1 MACTNPQNPQ
11 CPNCNKSG
19 LAILPARY
27 AVVPMNIDATVPPP
41 MGNKVTDVK
50 LAHHKYA
57 LRTLRA
63 GFVYLFHE
71 RHPRGSHIKW
81 EVYGVSE
88 AGTLWKMPS
97 VNAIKPVDSE
107 PQCSRDG
114 HHLPASV
121 ITIETPEKCKRI
133 WIAFS
138 EHIWSDETLADFEK
152 DPKLRDRR
160 MQTFLPATWISAGG
174 YRHGLPATKSNI
186 EQILE
191 YKTDFLAESLNKS
204 NVPKVSKPQK
214 DGAFFSAYLKRESTV
229 HTAVSRA
236 KESEALSK
244 LMGQIGK
251 NPKGTDHQPLV
262 IALWDAIG
270 IAHELN
276 GFRNEV
282 VGWSQKYLEELELEV
297 SAMVTIDGLKEVLGE
312 RAAQKMKENQ
322 ENPIMRSQP
331 ETLGIR
337 ARAAQLS
344 PQEQARTAE
353 ICDFIDDLR
362 AKAVPP
368 NVVDSSYLLGHVNQ
382 MSEPARSKELAK
394 LRTQADQFVERRSSF
409 KEKNV
414 EDARAGAWQK
424 YEDKLDNPLYL
435 SFKKNFKDFQT
446 TVSRIAEERTIDLV
460 SWLGAKNLIDALTE
474 FHGKSVRDGVV
485 FDDQIG
491 RAIFGMNDSRSGKE
505 KIAAWVAEMKATE
518 TNLLWRAMALN
529 QIDAMP
535 ELDAYL
541 QEAKQK
547 NDKKIIASSI
557 DWLAVGQKSL
567 KATADTYKKALSIYN
582 ANVKAASEKGSMAF
596 NVQLKPIKTKGIDF
610 QIMATGDA
618 IMKYFRVNSLL
629 DYGGE
634 KMVQHLLN
642 IRLLVDP
649 MDSLQLIQAQALNE
663 GVARELMISRLSTA
677 ETFLA
682 SERPQIKAAQVDNM
696 RRAWTEFRKSESSGN
711 AIKDVRAALLV
722 MLIEGVNFSKMV
734 DACAQKKDAKS
745 FLGLAASGMTIIS
758 GLFDVASTAIKGM
771 TKDISGDFDKGSS
784 LWSYQKLKLFGGLL
798 SAGSATI
805 GAALDYEDFK
815 KYSDRGE
822 ANIARLYLLKTVA
835 GGVSSLMSAAGAMT
849 YSTPYVRGLI
859 KGIFLDTAAQVVK
872 REITLVAGRILLMA
886 VGTGASLVVFTLQ
899 VLIWIFS
906 DNELQSW
913 CALCPFGTERH
924 TKSAFLS
931 SAAQTSALNRALVSI
946 DLAPTEPPPNS
957 RFWESAPKPTIEEM
971 KMYD

>member
-1 MACTNPQNPQ
+1 
-11 CPNCNKSG
+11 
-19 LAILPARY
+19 
-27 AVVPMNIDATVPPP
+27 
-41 MGNKVTDVK
+41 
-50 LAHHKYA
+50 
-57 LRTLRA
+57 
-63 GFVYLFHE
+63 
-71 RHPRGSHIKW
+71 
-81 EVYGVSE
+81 
-88 AGTLWKMPS
+88 MP
-97 VNAIKPVDSE
+97 
-107 PQCSRDG
+107 
-114 HHLPASV
+114 
-121 ITIETPEKCKRI
+121 
-133 WIAFS
+133 
-138 EHIWSDETLADFEK
+138 
-152 DPKLRDRR
+152 
-160 MQTFLPATWISAGG
+160 
-174 YRHGLPATKSNI
+174 
-186 EQILE
+186 
-191 YKTDFLAESLNKS
+191 
-204 NVPKVSKPQK
+204 
-214 DGAFFSAYLKRESTV
+214 
-229 HTAVSRA
+229 
-236 KESEALSK
+236 
-244 LMGQIGK
+244 
-251 NPKGTDHQPLV
+251 
-262 IALWDAIG
+262 
-270 IAHELN
+270 
-276 GFRNEV
+276 
-282 VGWSQKYLEELELEV
+282 
-297 SAMVTIDGLKEVLGE
+297 
-312 RAAQKMKENQ
+312 
-322 ENPIMRSQP
+322 
-331 ETLGIR
+331 
-337 ARAAQLS
+337 
-344 PQEQARTAE
+344 
-353 ICDFIDDLR
+353 
-362 AKAVPP
+362 
-368 NVVDSSYLLGHVNQ
+368 
-382 MSEPARSKELAK
+382 EPARSKELAK

-460 SWLGAKNLIDALTE
+460 RWLGAKNLIDALTE

-682 SERPQIKAAQVDNM
+682 SERPQMKAAQVDNM

-745 FLGLAASGMTIIS
+745 FLGLAASGMTITS

-798 SAGSATI
+798 SAGSALVGAWLDYQDFYKNRET
-805 GAALDYEDFK
+805 GNPGFAAL
-815 KYSDRGE
+815 
-822 ANIARLYLLKTVA
+822 YLMKVFAGSASSIFSVA
-835 GGVSSLMSAAGAMT
+835 TALT
-849 YSTPYVRGLI
+849 YSTPYVRRLLVSAVI
-859 KGIFLDTAAQVVK
+859 STSAQVLK
-872 REITLVAGRILLMA
+872 REITLVGARILLMTA
-886 VGTGASLVVFTLQ
+886 GAGASILVFAFQ
-899 VLIWIFS
+899 VIIWIFS
-906 DNELQSW
+906 DDELQNW
-913 CALCPFGTERH
+913 CALCPFGESRNSKLAFH
-924 TKSAFLS
+924 SVRDQMIALDKSLIDIGLS
-931 SAAQTSALNRALVSI
+931 NAVTQPK
-946 DLAPTEPPPNS
+946 DD
-957 RFWESAPKPTIEEM
+957 RFWEKSPTPSVEEM

>member
-19 LAILPARY
+19 LAILPTRY
-27 AVVPMNIDATVPPP
+27 AVVPIDIDATVPPP

-63 GFVYLFHE
+63 GFVYIFHE
-71 RHPRGSHIKW
+71 KHPRGSHIKW

-97 VNAIKPVDSE
+97 VNAIKTVDSE

-114 HHLPASV
+114 HNLPASV

-152 DPKLRDRR
+152 DTKLRDRR
-160 MQTFLPATWISAGG
+160 MQTFLPATWITAGG

-191 YKTDFLAESLNKS
+191 YKTNFLAESLNKS
-204 NVPKVSKPQK
+204 NVPKISKPQK
-214 DGAFFSAYLKRESTV
+214 NGAYFSAYLKRESTV

-244 LMGQIGK
+244 LMSEIGK
-251 NPKGTDHQPLV
+251 NPKGADHQPLV

-282 VGWSQKYLEELELEV
+282 VGWSQKYLDELELEV
-297 SAMVTIDGLKEVLGE
+297 AAMVTIDGLKEVLGE

-344 PQEQARTAE
+344 LQEQARTAE

-362 AKAVPP
+362 AKTVPP

-382 MSEPARSKELAK
+382 MPEPARSKELAK
-394 LRTQADQFVERRSSF
+394 LRAQADQFLNRRATF
-409 KEKNV
+409 KDKNV
-414 EDARAGAWQK
+414 EDARAGAWKK
-424 YEDKLDNPLYL
+424 YEDKLDKPLYL
-435 SFKKNFKDFQT
+435 AFKKNFKDFQT
-446 TVSRIAEERTIDLV
+446 TVSRIAEERTTDLV

-474 FHGKSVRDGVV
+474 FHGKSVRDGVA

-505 KIAAWVAEMKATE
+505 KITAWVTEMKATE

-567 KATADTYKKALSIYN
+567 KATVDTYKKALSIYN

-618 IMKYFRVNSLL
+618 IMKFFRINGIL
-629 DYGGE
+629 DYAGE

-682 SERPQIKAAQVDNM
+682 SERPQMKAAQVDNM

-722 MLIEGVNFSKMV
+722 MLIEGVNFAKMM
-734 DACAQKKDAKS
+734 DACKQKNDAKS
-745 FLGLAASGMTIIS
+745 WLGLAASSMTITS
-758 GLFDVASTAIKGM
+758 GLFDVASTAVKGM
-771 TKDISGDFDKGSS
+771 TKDINGDFDKGAS

-798 SAGSATI
+798 SAGSAMI
-805 GAALDYEDFK
+805 GATIDYEDFEK
-815 KYSDRGE
+815 NSARGE
-822 ANIARLYLLKTVA
+822 DNIARLYLLKTIA
-835 GGVSSLMSAAGAMT
+835 GGVSSLMSVAGSLT
-849 YSTPYVRGLI
+849 YSTPYIRGLI
-859 KGIFLDTAAQVVK
+859 KGIFLDTAAQIIK
-872 REITLVAGRILLMA
+872 KEITLVAGRILLMA
-886 VGTGASLVVFTLQ
+886 VGTGASLLVFTLQ

-906 DNELQSW
+906 DDELQSW
-913 CALCPFGTERH
+913 CSLCAFGKERN
-924 TKSAFLS
+924 TKAAFLS
-931 SAAQTSALNRALVSI
+931 SAAQTTALNRALVSI
-946 DLAPTEPPPNS
+946 DLAPAAAPSNN